1 MQATR
6 VRVPTGSDPGA
17 TWGSAE
23 ERTHGE
29 ENRCY
34 VGTTSHRTVDID
46 SKQVEIADSRQ
57 GNTSLNVEDNAIDG
71 SRSICA
77 SICTMNLQ
85 C

>member
-17 TWGSAE
+17 TWGGAE

-29 ENRCY
+29 VNRCY

-46 SKQVEIADSRQ
+46 SKQAETAGRATRHSTLR
-57 GNTSLNVEDNAIDG
+57 
-71 SRSICA
+71 
-77 SICTMNLQ
+77 TMPSMDHVQYVLVYAP
-85 C
+85 